1 MKHKL
6 KKVVSVAVCVLV
18 VSMLVLSSCS
28 SKRSSSSSTGGTQT
42 QQYTLTVAVN
52 PSGAGNVSLNPA
64 GGTYT
69 AGTVVQLTATANP
82 GYVFS
87 SWGGDLSGSQNPT
100 AITMNSN
107 KIVIANFT
115 QSGGSGSGGGGGGG
129 TTYTLTVNVSPTGA
143 GTVSLNPAGGTYPA
157 GTVVT
162 LTAIANSGY
171 TFSSWSGDVTGT
183 SNPTTVTM
191 TANKSVTAIFTT
203 SGGGT
208 GGGGG
213 SGGGADLAK
222 YNFET
227 TAQGWQAQ
235 TWQDSQAI
243 TAVARDTSKAK
254 NGSASLKCT
263 VNLQG
268 GDETQLPNTKGEAW
282 VDMQNNRPTGVTT
295 VPVDLSN
302 KTVSVWVWVP
312 AEAAGDPARPNGI
325 QIFFKDANWRNRYS
339 SWHNIGNPPY
349 GIETDTWVQI
359 TVNTATETWAYDE
372 AGFDMTK
379 VRAVGVK
386 IGAGGGSTATFNGF
400 IWIDSFDWQ

>member
-6 KKVVSVAVCVLV
+6 KKVVSVAVCMLV

-52 PSGAGNVSLNPA
+52 PTGAGTVSLNPA

-69 AGTVVQLTATANP
+69 AGTVVTLTAVANS

-87 SWGGDLSGSQNPT
+87 NWGGDLSGSQNPT
-100 AITMNSN
+100 QNPTVITMNTN
-107 KIVIANFT
+107 KVVIANFA
-115 QSGGSGSGGGGGGG
+115 QSGGGTGG
-129 TTYTLTVNVSPTGA
+129 TG
-143 GTVSLNPAGGTYPA
+143 
-157 GTVVT
+157 
-162 LTAIANSGY
+162 
-171 TFSSWSGDVTGT
+171 
-183 SNPTTVTM
+183 
-191 TANKSVTAIFTT
+191 
-203 SGGGT
+203 GGGT
-208 GGGGG
+208 GGGG
-213 SGGGADLAK
+213 ADSAK
-222 YNFET
+222 YNFEA

-235 TWQDSQAI
+235 TWVDSQAI
-243 TAVARDTSKAK
+243 TVVARDTSKAK
-254 NGSASLKCT
+254 NGSASLRCT

-302 KTVSVWVWVP
+302 KTVSVWVWLP
-312 AEAAGDPARPNGI
+312 EEAAGDTRRPNGI

-339 SWHNIGNPPY
+339 SWNNIGNPPY
-349 GIETDTWVQI
+349 GLETNTWVQI

-372 AGFDMTK
+372 PGFDMTR

-386 IGAGGGSTATFNGF
+386 IGAGGGSTATFNGS

>member
-1 MKHKL
+1 MKQKN
-6 KKVVSVAVCVLV
+6 KGVSILCMFLIASVL
-18 VSMLVLSSCS
+18 MLSSCS
-28 SKRSSSSSTGGTQT
+28 SKRSSSVGGTQT
-42 QQYTLTVAVN
+42 QQYTLTVVVN
-52 PSGAGNVSLNPA
+52 PQGAGTVSLNPA

-69 AGTVVQLTATANP
+69 AGTVVTLTATPNS

-100 AITMNSN
+100 SITMNSN
-107 KIVIANFT
+107 KVVIANFT
-115 QSGGSGSGGGGGGG
+115 QSGGTGGGTGGGGGG
-129 TTYTLTVNVSPTGA
+129 TTYTLTVNVSPAGA
-143 GTVSLNPAGGTYPA
+143 GTVTLNPAGGTYPA

-162 LTAIANSGY
+162 LTAVANTGY
-171 TFSSWSGDVTGT
+171 TFSNWSGDVTGT
-183 SNPTTVTM
+183 SNPTSVTMNSNKTVT
-191 TANKSVTAIFTT
+191 AVFTT
-203 SGGGT
+203 SGGG

-213 SGGGADLAK
+213 GVDTAK

-235 TWQDSQAI
+235 TWFDSQAI
-243 TAVARDTSKAK
+243 TVVARDPTKAK

-263 VNLQG
+263 VHLIG
-268 GDETQLPNTKGEAW
+268 GDANYSKGEAW
-282 VDMQNNRPTGVTT
+282 VDMQNNPPTGVT

-312 AEAAGDPARPNGI
+312 AEAAGDPMRPNGI

-349 GIETDTWVQI
+349 GIATDTWVQI
-359 TVNTATETWAYDE
+359 TVNTATEQWAWDE

-379 VRAVGVK
+379 ICAVGVK
-386 IGAGGGSTATFNGF
+386 IGAGGGSTATFDGN

>member
-6 KKVVSVAVCVLV
+6 KKVVSVAVCMLV
-18 VSMLVLSSCS
+18 VGMLVLSSCS

-42 QQYTLTVAVN
+42 QQYTLTVTVN
-52 PSGAGNVSLNPA
+52 PSGAGTVSLSPA

-69 AGTVVQLTATANP
+69 AGTVVTLTATANT
-82 GYVFS
+82 GYRFS

-100 AITMNSN
+100 TITMNSN
-107 KIVIANFT
+107 KSVIANFA
-115 QSGGSGSGGGGGGG
+115 QSSGDTGGNV

-143 GTVSLNPAGGTYPA
+143 GTVSLNPTGGTYTA

-162 LTAIANSGY
+162 LTAIANTGY
-171 TFSSWSGDVTGT
+171 RFSSWSGDATGT

-191 TANKSVTAIFTT
+191 TANKTVTATFTQ
-203 SGGGT
+203 SGGDT
-208 GGGGG
+208 GG
-213 SGGGADLAK
+213 SGTDSAK

-227 TAQGWQAQ
+227 TVQGWRAQ
-235 TWQDSQAI
+235 TWEDSQAI
-243 TAVARDTSKAK
+243 TRVERDTSKAK

-268 GDETQLPNTKGEAW
+268 GHANNSKGEAW

-302 KTVSVWVWVP
+302 KTVSVWVWLP
-312 AEAAGDPARPNGI
+312 ENAAGDPSRPNGI
-325 QIFFKDANWRNRYS
+325 QIFFKDAEWKNRYS
-339 SWHNIGNPPY
+339 SWQNIGPD
-349 GIETDTWVQI
+349 GLETDTWVQI

-379 VRAVGVK
+379 VRGVGVK
-386 IGAGGGSTATFNGF
+386 IGTGGGSTATFNGF

>member
-6 KKVVSVAVCVLV
+6 KKVVSVAVCMLV
-18 VSMLVLSSCS
+18 VGMLVVSSCS

-42 QQYTLTVAVN
+42 QQYTLTVTVN
-52 PSGAGNVSLNPA
+52 PSGAGTVSLNPA

-69 AGTVVQLTATANP
+69 AGAVVQLTATANT
-82 GYVFS
+82 GYRFS

-100 AITMNSN
+100 AITMNAN

-115 QSGGSGSGGGGGGG
+115 QSGGDTGGSG

-143 GTVSLNPAGGTYPA
+143 GTVSLNPPGGSYTA

-162 LTAIANSGY
+162 LTATANTGY
-171 TFSSWSGDVTGT
+171 RFSSWSGDVTGT

-191 TANKSVTAIFTT
+191 TANKTVTATFTQ
-203 SGGGT
+203 SGGGD

-213 SGGGADLAK
+213 GGADSAK
-222 YNFET
+222 YNFEA

-235 TWQDSQAI
+235 TWVDSQAI
-243 TAVARDTSKAK
+243 TLVARDTSKAK
-254 NGSASLKCT
+254 NGSASLRCT

-268 GDETQLPNTKGEAW
+268 EHANNSKGEAW

-302 KTVSVWVWVP
+302 KTVSVWVWLP
-312 AEAAGDPARPNGI
+312 EEAAGDTRRPNGI

-339 SWHNIGNPPY
+339 SWNNIGNPPY
-349 GIETDTWVQI
+349 GLETNTWVQI
-359 TVNTATETWAYDE
+359 TVNTATEQWAYDE
-372 AGFDMTK
+372 EGFDMTR
-379 VRAVGVK
+379 VRGVGVK
-386 IGAGGGSTATFNGF
+386 IGTGGGSTATFNGY